1 MQGEIPRE
9 VKDIIR
15 NVQQM
20 DLPEN
25 GIADIRIKIQG
36 GDVMDRPMF
45 KKGGGAN
52 KFPDLSGDGKV
63 TQKDILIGRGVIE
76 KQEGGAVNPEQ
87 AVAQVEMAA
96 EAEGEQLGLDY
107 LAQQMGGI
115 DMAEDAES
123 LINALRGN
131 EMPISARRTELAE
144 YVGEEDAMRTP
155 ESVLA
160 MVQPTIMM
168 TEEGAMNSGIG
179 ELMQQLTSDVEMA
192 TEGGAPTDMGQGVGA
207 LMMAGSPQ
215 EQPVQQ
221 FAAGGPV
228 QRLSNGGPP
237 GALSF
242 ISQEVLGDLKPVSA
256 QQVGDLFPERRELYR
271 QLIGQDDTKKQ
282 RALDLAQAGF
292 AFASGV
298 DPRTGQNI
306 AGRPFLS
313 QIGAVGGDFAQKES
327 ERLAERRKLE
337 RGLEIAALEAAER
350 EATAAAAARRD
361 RETQL
366 LGAKI
371 AAGTQAESLEADKNK
386 YTFLAGERRA
396 NLQTQ
401 LDASL
406 NELMTNLESLEF
418 RQRESL
424 DEAMKRLV
432 LEKKED
438 YDRTM
443 DLTALQGKIQEE
455 RDYRVGEIAERSAMM
470 DQTRWVEKRNKIL
483 ADEKV
488 LLNIKQID
496 YLERLDKQLKNRLT
510 EISSEQD
517 FTREL
522 RQIDKE
528 TQEDLME
535 QRAEINEDFAEFSN
549 DLLGDERD
557 RQFRLKKDL
566 YDLNIAQFELQ
577 QGQFDFAREK
587 YGKDLSMQEL
597 RDQVQA
603 DLAASRIRAQDAGVD
618 LAELK
623 FRVDTGLARRGQDL
637 AYFQSVNRQRD
648 QELERL
654 SAPLF
659 KDDQMSYINDPANIR
674 AYAAGE
680 YVPGFEQLL
689 GKYFGEVIDPI
700 TKQKSRKP
708 LPSELQSALR
718 KRAELGVTGPYA
730 QFGIAGFQQ
739 GGAVDGFREPLS
751 GEFLPMQ
758 RASTVDPDLLA
769 ERKPRPMITDVPGVD
784 LTEGTGAFASIAS
797 PLNRVTGAIDD
808 LFGSDIGPFSEQV
821 EKAVP
826 AINALNQMTLISGL
840 ESIAGRQNVQLQE
853 RLASLNVPA
862 AEFLTNDKEA
872 LEKFRTFDRVLG
884 STIDVQQDI
893 IDAGGLAPRDVNKAR
908 VELNNLL
915 SLKAE
920 YENIVQKYE
929 RSLGEGQKTLD
940 EELEQFF
947 IK

>member
-115 DMAEDAES
+115 DMAEDAEG

-207 LMMAGSPQ
+207 LMMAGAP

-221 FAAGGPV
+221 FAAGGQV

-350 EATAAAAARRD
+350 EATATAAAGRD
-361 RETQL
+361 RQTQL
-366 LGAKI
+366 LGAQI
-371 AAGTQAESLEADKNK
+371 AAGTQLEGIEADKDK
-386 YTFLAGERRA
+386 YTFQAGETRK
-396 NLQTQ
+396 NLQTR

-418 RQRESL
+418 RQKR
-424 DEAMKRLV
+424 DIDAAKDRLV
-432 LEKKED
+432 FSKEAD

-443 DLTALQGKIQEE
+443 DLTNLQGKIQEE
-455 RDYRVGEIAERSAMM
+455 RDYRLGEIAERRAMM
-470 DQTRWVEKRNKIL
+470 DQTRWIEQRDKIL
-483 ADEKV
+483 ADQKV
-488 LLNIKQID
+488 ILDINQVNF
-496 YLERLDKQLKNRLT
+496 LERMDEQLKDRLT
-510 EISSEQD
+510 VIGTEQE

-522 RQIDKE
+522 RRFDRE
-528 TQEDLME
+528 TAQDLKD
-535 QRAEINEDFAEFSN
+535 QQAEINEDFAEFSN

-557 RQFRLKKDL
+557 RQFRLKRDL
-566 YDLNIAQFELQ
+566 YDLNVAQFELQ

-597 RDQVQA
+597 RDKVQA

-618 LAELK
+618 LAELQ
-623 FRVDTGLARRGQDL
+623 FRVETGLERRRQDI
-637 AYFQSVNRQRD
+637 AYLQSVNSLRNQ
-648 QELERL
+648 QIEAL

-659 KDDQMSYINDPANIR
+659 KDDQMSYINNPANIR

-751 GEFLPMQ
+751 GELLPLQ
-758 RASTVDPDLLA
+758 RASTVSPDLLA

-797 PLNRVTGAIDD
+797 QLNRVTGAIDD

-893 IDAGGLAPRDVNKAR
+893 IDAGGLSPRDVNKAR

>member
-1 MQGEIPRE
+1 MQNEMPRE
-9 VKDIIR
+9 IKDIIR

-115 DMAEDAES
+115 DMAEDAEG

-215 EQPVQQ
+215 EQPVQR

-228 QRLSNGGPP
+228 QRFTNGG

-350 EATAAAAARRD
+350 EATATAAAGRD
-361 RETQL
+361 RQTQL
-366 LGAKI
+366 LGAQI
-371 AAGTQAESLEADKNK
+371 AAGTQLTGIEADKDK
-386 YTFLAGERRA
+386 YTYLAGETRK
-396 NLQTQ
+396 NLQTR

-418 RQRESL
+418 RQKR
-424 DEAMKRLV
+424 DIDAAKDRLV
-432 LEKKED
+432 FSKEAD

-443 DLTALQGKIQEE
+443 DLTNLQGKIQEE
-455 RDYRVGEIAERSAMM
+455 RDYRLGEISERRAMM
-470 DQTRWVEKRNKIL
+470 DQTRWIEQRDKIL
-483 ADEKV
+483 ADQKV
-488 LLNIKQID
+488 ILDINQIN
-496 YLERLDKQLKNRLT
+496 YLERLDEQLKDRLT
-510 EISSEQD
+510 VIGTEQD

-557 RQFRLKKDL
+557 RQFRLKRDL
-566 YDLNIAQFELQ
+566 YDLNVAQFELQ

-597 RDQVQA
+597 RDKVQA

-623 FRVDTGLARRGQDL
+623 FRVDTGIARRGQDL
-637 AYFQSVNRQRD
+637 AYLQSVNSLRNQ
-648 QELERL
+648 QIEAL

-689 GKYFGEVIDPI
+689 GKYFGEIIDPV

-758 RASTVDPDLLA
+758 RASTVNLDLLA

-797 PLNRVTGAIDD
+797 QLNRVTGAIDD

-853 RLASLNVPA
+853 RLATLNVPA

>member
-76 KQEGGAVNPEQ
+76 KQEGGAGNPEQ

-207 LMMAGSPQ
+207 LMMAGAP

-221 FAAGGPV
+221 FAAGGQV

-350 EATAAAAARRD
+350 EATATAAAGRD
-361 RETQL
+361 RQTQL
-366 LGAKI
+366 LGAQI
-371 AAGTQAESLEADKNK
+371 AAGTQLEGIEADKDK
-386 YTFLAGERRA
+386 YTFQAGETRK
-396 NLQTQ
+396 NLQTR

-418 RQRESL
+418 RQKR
-424 DEAMKRLV
+424 DIDAAKDRLV
-432 LEKKED
+432 FSKEAD

-443 DLTALQGKIQEE
+443 DLTNLQGKIQEE
-455 RDYRVGEIAERSAMM
+455 RDYRLGEIAERRAMM
-470 DQTRWVEKRNKIL
+470 DQTRWIEQRDKIL
-483 ADEKV
+483 ADQKV
-488 LLNIKQID
+488 ILDINQVNF
-496 YLERLDKQLKNRLT
+496 LERMDEQLKDRLT
-510 EISSEQD
+510 VIGTEQE

-522 RQIDKE
+522 RRFDRE
-528 TQEDLME
+528 TAQDLKD
-535 QRAEINEDFAEFSN
+535 QQAEINEDFAEFSN

-557 RQFRLKKDL
+557 RQFRLKRDL
-566 YDLNIAQFELQ
+566 YDLNVAQFELQ

-597 RDQVQA
+597 RDKVQA

-618 LAELK
+618 LAELQ
-623 FRVDTGLARRGQDL
+623 FRVETGLERRRQDI
-637 AYFQSVNRQRD
+637 AYLQSVNSLRNQ
-648 QELERL
+648 QIEAL

-659 KDDQMSYINDPANIR
+659 KDDQMSYINNPANIR

-751 GEFLPMQ
+751 GELLPLQ
-758 RASTVDPDLLA
+758 RASTVSPDLLA

-797 PLNRVTGAIDD
+797 QLNRVTGAIDD